1 MIDFFIESYKQYC
14 QNNHIK
20 YNYQT
25 AIKEFIKFA
34 NHINRLGEEYFNSPY
49 FQGVDFNEIKR
60 NN

>member
-1 MIDFFIESYKQYC
+1 MIEFFIEAYKQYC

-49 FQGVDFNEIKR
+49 FQGAHE
-60 NN
+60 